1 MSEENT
7 TEENTAEEKIPK
19 ELAGKI
25 GRSFALLYNRLSM
38 YNQDHPFA
46 AQALDDYFDIVD
58 EGLSYSSPVVV
69 IMYKDQF
76 FVEEEPLDPRIN
88 TSKMLAH
95 FKKTGIQSISFL
107 RASRRQE
114 NLKIRALLPQD
125 DKMRVAEVPQSREQF
140 GSEFSAAG
148 DRHGAAKSIRNGRRN
163 RCRRNSGLPKRTK
176 AHRSTCTGITAH
188 QKF

>member
-1 MSEENT
+1 M
-7 TEENTAEEKIPK
+7 TEENTAEEKISK

-46 AQALDDYFDIVD
+46 AQALDDFFDIVD

-95 FKKTGIQSISFL
+95 FKKTGIQSISF
-107 RASRRQE
+107 E
-114 NLKIRALLPQD
+114 
-125 DKMRVAEVPQSREQF
+125 AEVSEKELNDFAAIFINTTGYPTADAMKEACVEKKVARIKINHVFYRKVTEDDEIIDRKTLEQQSGKAF
-140 GSEFSAAG
+140 GLA
-148 DRHGAAKSIRNGRRN
+148 DR
-163 RCRRNSGLPKRTK
+163 
-176 AHRSTCTGITAH
+176 
-188 QKF
+188 